1 MTPDNDDA
9 IDALLRAGFDG
20 PVADDGFTDRLMRR
34 LPPRRR
40 PVPWLAMAGACIGLV
55 VGWLSLWPSPV
66 LHAGWSEWLH
76 SRPSTAAFTL
86 LLVVAGMSLLGL
98 GWGLAESDD

>member
-20 PVADDGFTDRLMRR
+20 PVADEGFTDRLMRR

-40 PVPWLAMAGACIGLV
+40 PVPWLAMAGAGIGLV

>member
-9 IDALLRAGFDG
+9 IDSLLRAGFDG

-40 PVPWLAMAGACIGLV
+40 PVPWLAIAGAGIGLV